1 LVAAVL
7 ADANAGVAFDAIRF
21 PTTVNVPVELFWSG
35 ALAPVPE
42 VVVPVK
48 FISPVEAFA
57 ITDANPVPAPA
68 TSPVMF
74 IVPVL
79 LFVMQVLPEVD

>member
-1 LVAAVL
+1 ML
-7 ADANAGVAFDAIRF
+7 ADANADAAFDAIRF

-35 ALAPVPE
+35 ELAPAPE

-68 TSPVMF
+68 TFPVMF

-79 LFVMQVLPEVD
+79 LFVMQVLPEAD